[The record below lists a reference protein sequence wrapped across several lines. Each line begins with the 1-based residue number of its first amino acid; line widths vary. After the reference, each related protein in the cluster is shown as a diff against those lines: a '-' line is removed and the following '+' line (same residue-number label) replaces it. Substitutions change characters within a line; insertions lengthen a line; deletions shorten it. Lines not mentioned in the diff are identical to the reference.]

1 MGTQPANFHDV
12 GKEGGRHGHCTM
24 IWAICSRGEPIFK
37 ALWILQ
43 FVKAVYSLPPSLPPA
58 LPLPPRMKDSEDP
71 KIKKFRRCASRHHGA
86 SGAILIFSLFAMY
99 AALSERAKDH
109 GCCSLADSLWYFWVR
124 RLGRVLQLRCPV
136 SAVALITEV
145 LGCCSNFLE
154 VERRLAES
162 LGGPRLL
169 QPFLGP
175 RLLQP
180 SKQLR

>member
-1 MGTQPANFHDV
+1 MTCKTKVARRPGESSTPHTTTGNNKHTPYNTAPPTYTHSPCPYPRPCPWKAIDKSHHEGSGRFVHKSHKSQISDLKTSLSAPDDV
-12 GKEGGRHGHCTM
+12 SSSFQLK
-24 IWAICSRGEPIFK
+24 IIF
-37 ALWILQ
+37 Q
-43 FVKAVYSLPPSLPPA
+43 
-58 LPLPPRMKDSEDP
+58 
-71 KIKKFRRCASRHHGA
+71 
-86 SGAILIFSLFAMY
+86 LFQ
-99 AALSERAKDH
+99 E
-109 GCCSLADSLWYFWVR
+109 W
-124 RLGRVLQLRCPV
+124 LRCPV